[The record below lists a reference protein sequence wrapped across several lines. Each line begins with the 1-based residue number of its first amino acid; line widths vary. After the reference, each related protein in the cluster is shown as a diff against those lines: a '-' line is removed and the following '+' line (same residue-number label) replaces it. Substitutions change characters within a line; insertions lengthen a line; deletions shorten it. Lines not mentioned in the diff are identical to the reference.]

1 METLI
6 IFENSL
12 VWKRISDDYILG
24 NLSSLLKEKR
34 KLIMKVIMWISNI
47 TLKSSIYLGD
57 KAVIFD
63 NVMPYFKEVH
73 RKNAKNV

>member
-6 IFENSL
+6 IFESCL
-12 VWKRISDDYILG
+12 VRMRIANDYILG

-34 KLIMKVIMWISNI
+34 KLIMKVIMWINNI
-47 TLKSSIYLGD
+47 TLKSSIYIGD
-57 KAVIFD
+57 RAVIFN